1 MISCPTDVEVVF
13 LHGKC
18 IEWFLNDRQGQIHTR
33 SRNQLRFQL
42 KGLISEFILSFLML
56 AGFASS
62 GKLNCFD
69 DLNSLG
75 IVWDGGPPLVGAES
89 S

>member
-1 MISCPTDVEVVF
+1 M
-13 LHGKC
+13 
-18 IEWFLNDRQGQIHTR
+18 
-33 SRNQLRFQL
+33 RFQL
-42 KGLISEFILSFLML
+42 KGLISEFILSFLLL
-56 AGFASS
+56 ARFASS

>member
-1 MISCPTDVEVVF
+1 M
-13 LHGKC
+13 
-18 IEWFLNDRQGQIHTR
+18 
-33 SRNQLRFQL
+33 RFQF

-56 AGFASS
+56 ARFASS

-75 IVWDGGPPLVGAES
+75 IVWDGGSRKLLKLEVPS
-89 S
+89 N

>member
-1 MISCPTDVEVVF
+1 MIDKVRFTQLEQES
-13 LHGKC
+13 
-18 IEWFLNDRQGQIHTR
+18 IEIPAQ
-33 SRNQLRFQL
+33 
-42 KGLISEFILSFLML
+42 ISEFILSFLLL

-75 IVWDGGPPLVGAES
+75 IVWDGGSRTLLKLEVPS
-89 S
+89 N

>member
-1 MISCPTDVEVVF
+1 M
-13 LHGKC
+13 
-18 IEWFLNDRQGQIHTR
+18 
-33 SRNQLRFQL
+33 RFQL

-75 IVWDGGPPLVGAES
+75 IVWDGGSRKLLKLEVPS
-89 S
+89 N

>member
-1 MISCPTDVEVVF
+1 MIDKVRFT
-13 LHGKC
+13 
-18 IEWFLNDRQGQIHTR
+18 
-33 SRNQLRFQL
+33 QLDQEPIVIPAQ
-42 KGLISEFILSFLML
+42 ISEFILSFLLL
-56 AGFASS
+56 ARFASS